1 MLRTQGHRDAKVHR
15 KTRRLEAHST
25 SARSRRDTRV
35 QALTHARRPVRKA
48 HTAAIAGPGLAYPAS
63 RTQAVPGRAPQTQGG
78 PPATHTRLTH
88 IHPTTEHPQRGTYP
102 HLL

>member
-48 HTAAIAGPGLAYPAS
+48 HTAAIAGARTGLPSLSNTGCAGQSPPD
-63 RTQAVPGRAPQTQGG
+63 TGG
-78 PPATHTRLTH
+78 PPSHTHTSNSHTPNH
-88 IHPTTEHPQRGTYP
+88 
-102 HLL
+102 